1 MMGTVIFIG
10 NVVKQPRKTKE
21 PIVIDMRAYR
31 MDKLRKALLD
41 KHIKDKGE

>member
-1 MMGTVIFIG
+1 MGNVIFIG

-31 MDKLRKALLD
+31 MNKLRKTILD
-41 KHIKDKGE
+41 KHRKDKGE